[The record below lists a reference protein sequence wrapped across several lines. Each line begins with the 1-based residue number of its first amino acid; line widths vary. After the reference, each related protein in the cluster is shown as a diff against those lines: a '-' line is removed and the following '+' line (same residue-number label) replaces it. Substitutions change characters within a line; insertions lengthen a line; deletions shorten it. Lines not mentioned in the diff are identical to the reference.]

1 MRLPLTL
8 CRELT
13 LVKSVE
19 TVRLMKPLHCNAW
32 SCECCALERKAKWF
46 AQACSG
52 EPTRFLTLTAGPR
65 AGQTPEER
73 LKALR
78 RAWNVCVKR
87 LRRLPKYKDLE
98 YHVVVEATKAGEP
111 HFHILLRSPYIA
123 QAQISAAMSELAE
136 SPIVDIRVIKN
147 TAKAVAYVAKYM
159 MKGPARFGNSKRY
172 WFSQNYQPENEYE
185 PAPETLPGVPW
196 RVAFNSVLELVDLWH
211 REGWAGRPTSGEA
224 WRFTPGQYLRGAS
237 P

>member
-1 MRLPLTL
+1 MTL

-13 LVKSVE
+13 LVKSVPE
-19 TVRLMKPLHCNAW
+19 MRLMKPLHCNAW
-32 SCECCALERKAKWF
+32 SCECCAEERKAKWF

-136 SPIVDIRVIKN
+136 SPIVDIRVIRN

-172 WFSQNYQPENEYE
+172 WFSRDYQRKNEYV
-185 PAPETLPGVPW
+185 PAPETLPDVKW
-196 RVAFNSVLELVDLWH
+196 KVAWTPLMQLVDEWS
-211 REGWAGRPTSGEA
+211 RQNWAGRIVSGEL
-224 WRFTPGQYLRGAS
+224 WKFTPGSWTRGAS